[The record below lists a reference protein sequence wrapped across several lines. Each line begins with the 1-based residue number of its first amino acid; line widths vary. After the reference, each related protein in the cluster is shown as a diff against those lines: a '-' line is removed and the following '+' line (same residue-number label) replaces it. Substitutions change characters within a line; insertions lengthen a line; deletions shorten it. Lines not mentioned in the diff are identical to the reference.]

1 MTVAASYAWQ
11 QRVDVTAV
19 LETISVPTLV
29 VHRRGN
35 TYHRVEFGRWI
46 ADRIRD
52 ATWVELDG
60 GDSLPFHTG
69 DFTEILD
76 HVELFVTG
84 ERAQALVERRLA
96 TVLFTDIVGSTDRAA
111 TIGDERWLDV
121 LSEVN
126 RLSAQQVERFAGATI
141 DTTGEITLH
150 DDDIAGIG
158 VHIASRVMSRA
169 PDGRIGA
176 SRTVKDLTVGSAIQY
191 EPLGT
196 FQLKGVPGAWEL
208 FEVS

>member
-1 MTVAASYAWQ
+1 
-11 QRVDVTAV
+11 
-19 LETISVPTLV
+19 
-29 VHRRGN
+29 
-35 TYHRVEFGRWI
+35 
-46 ADRIRD
+46 
-52 ATWVELDG
+52 
-60 GDSLPFHTG
+60 
-69 DFTEILD
+69 
-76 HVELFVTG
+76 VELFVTG
-84 ERAQALVERRLA
+84 ERAQALIERRLA

-121 LSEVN
+121 LSEVS
-126 RLSAQQVERFAGATI
+126 RLSARHVERFAGTTI
-141 DTTGEITLH
+141 DTTGDGSVAIFDSPAKAIAAAREILSEVTELGIEMRAGVHTGEITLH

-169 PDGRIGA
+169 PDGRIAA

-196 FQLKGVPGAWEL
+196 FELKGVPGTWEL

>member
-1 MTVAASYAWQ
+1 MS
-11 QRVDVTAV
+11 
-19 LETISVPTLV
+19 
-29 VHRRGN
+29 
-35 TYHRVEFGRWI
+35 
-46 ADRIRD
+46 RD
-52 ATWVELDG
+52 AAIVTPARSGLDG
-60 GDSLPFHTG
+60 RRLRASGSPVH
-69 DFTEILD
+69 
-76 HVELFVTG
+76 HVELFITG

-126 RLSAQQVERFAGATI
+126 RLSARHVERFAGTTI
-141 DTTGEITLH
+141 DTTGDGSVAIFDSPAKAIAAARQILSEVTELGIEMRAGVHTGEITLH

-169 PDGRIGA
+169 PDGRIAA

-196 FQLKGVPGAWEL
+196 FELKGVPGTWEL